1 MDSFY
6 DVKGNEVSKDNIVAE
21 FINNY
26 TGTLTDFNEG
36 SEIRN
41 LLEGF
46 ATYAMG
52 LEERINDVL
61 YVIDIL
67 NADDEYLDLM
77 ASQPRIDM
85 ERIEGVEATG
95 TVTFSV
101 RNALV
106 EELLIPEGTIVTSDT
121 GLDFE
126 TVTDNVI
133 LPGEL
138 SRDCMVQAI
147 DVGADGNIPAGSI
160 LTKIDGYDAVDGFT
174 VSNSE
179 PFMGGVD
186 YEEDDAFRER
196 IIANMSLPQFGSKPY
211 YISMLMNE
219 FPDAHDIYF
228 DSTDDTYDG
237 VIIPNTYEGSTAQ
250 TKLVQDIMGYLT
262 DENNKLLRQTF
273 NVVAPVEKEVIV
285 YIGNLPSVQS
295 TGIFV
300 QMTDYSDASR
310 NKAKEIINCYFKG
323 GSVSFAP
330 IECAG
335 LNVLEEF
342 DIYAL
347 MGLLKSGLGEDL
359 YFRSGENNDAH
370 SFTSSENK
378 YKLRFV
384 NLANNPSS

>member
-41 LLEGF
+41 LLEAF

-61 YVIDIL
+61 YVMDIL

-77 ASQPRIDM
+77 ASQPGINM

-95 TVTFSV
+95 TVTFTINST
-101 RNALV
+101 LS

-126 TVTDNVI
+126 TVTDNTI

-138 SRDCMVQAI
+138 SRDCMVEAI
-147 DVGADGNIPAGSI
+147 DVGVDGNIPANSI
-160 LTKIDGYDAVDGFT
+160 LSEVDGFDAVEGFT

-179 PFMGGVD
+179 PFMGGLD

-196 IIANMSLPQFGSKPY
+196 ILEQMSLPKFGSKNY
-211 YISMLMNE
+211 YVSVLMNE

-228 DSTDDTYDG
+228 DATDDTYDG
-237 VIIPNTYEGSTAQ
+237 VIIPNTYDGSTVQ

-273 NVVAPVEKEVIV
+273 NVVAPTEKEVTV
-285 YIGNLPSVQS
+285 YIGGLPTAQS
-295 TGIFV
+295 TGLFV

-310 NKAKEIINCYFKG
+310 DKAKEVINCYLKG

-330 IECAG
+330 VECAG

-342 DIYAL
+342 DAYTLRELLRSAL
-347 MGLLKSGLGEDL
+347 GDL
-359 YFRSGENNDAH
+359 FYNFGENNDAH
-370 SFTSSENK
+370 SFSSTQNK
-378 YKLRFV
+378 YKWNFV
-384 NLANNPSS
+384 NTANNP